1 MFPFS
6 EEETELWSV
15 RSLLEETQ
23 AHVGSLGQPEN
34 KVWARDF
41 SVMLSAVEWSHHSR
55 AGLLSTGFAIHKS
68 AGFIVQSH
76 GPGK

>member
-6 EEETELWSV
+6 KEETELWSV

-55 AGLLSTGFAIHKS
+55 AGLLEQACYPQS